1 MKKLL
6 IISVFVLFPIFAN
19 ASSEGHLDKV
29 DIDLNN
35 KESLQAGA
43 KIFINYCLSCHSAS
57 YMRYNRMAV
66 DLNMSLDLV
75 EKNLMF
81 ASDKIGST
89 MDVAMSEDDAK
100 NWFGTKIP
108 DLTVIARSRSPDWLY
123 TYFRTF
129 YVDDSRPFG
138 VNNAVFKDVGMP
150 HVLWDLEGTKAAVF
164 EEKEAD
170 DGSMVKEIVGYK
182 ELTKGS
188 RSKVEYDNDIKNLVA
203 FLDYMGEPAKT
214 KRQSLGIWVIFYLFI
229 LLVVSYAMKKEFWKD
244 VH

>member
-6 IISVFVLFPIFAN
+6 IISIFALLPLFAN
-19 ASSEGHLDKV
+19 ASSGVHLDKV

-43 KIFINYCLSCHSAS
+43 KIFVNYCLSCHSAS

-66 DLNMSLDLV
+66 DLNMSTELV

-89 MDVAMSEDDAK
+89 MNVAMDKEDAK
-100 NWFGTKIP
+100 NWFGTTPP
-108 DLTVIARSRSPDWLY
+108 DLSVIARSRSPEWLY
-123 TYFRTF
+123 TYFRSF
-129 YVDDSRPFG
+129 YIDDSRPFG

-150 HVLWDLEGTKAAVF
+150 HVLWGLEGTKEAIV
-164 EEKEAD
+164 EEKVDHE
-170 DGSMVKEIVGYK
+170 GYKVKEIVGYK
-182 ELTKGS
+182 EITKGS
-188 RSKVEYDNDIKNLVA
+188 RTKVEYDNDVKDLVA

-214 KRQSLGIWVIFYLFI
+214 ERKALGIWVLIYLFI
-229 LLVVSYAMKKEFWKD
+229 LFLVSYAMKKEFWKD

>member
-1 MKKLL
+1 MKKILTIAL
-6 IISVFVLFPIFAN
+6 FVLFPIFAN
-19 ASSEGHLDKV
+19 ASSGVHLDKV

-66 DLNMSLDLV
+66 DLNMSVELV

-89 MDVAMSEDDAK
+89 MTVAMNKDDSK
-100 NWFGTKIP
+100 VWFGATPP

-138 VNNAVFKDVGMP
+138 VNNNTFKDVGMP
-150 HVLWDLEGTKAAVF
+150 HVLWDLEGTKEAIF
-164 EEKEAD
+164 EEKIDD
-170 DGSMVKEIVGYK
+170 DGAKVKHIVGYK
-182 ELTKGS
+182 VLTKGS
-188 RSKVEYDNDIKNLVA
+188 RTKVEYDNDIKDLVA
-203 FLDYMGEPAKT
+203 FLDYMGEPAKME
-214 KRQSLGIWVIFYLFI
+214 RQALGVWVLFYLFI
-229 LLVVSYAMKKEFWKD
+229 LFLVAYAMKKEFWKD
-244 VH
+244 IH

>member
-6 IISVFVLFPIFAN
+6 IISIFAFLPLFAN
-19 ASSEGHLDKV
+19 ASSGVHLDKV
-29 DIDLNN
+29 DIDLSN

-43 KIFINYCLSCHSAS
+43 KIFVNYCLSCHSAS

-66 DLNMSLDLV
+66 DLNMSTELV

-89 MDVAMSEDDAK
+89 MDVAMNKEDAK
-100 NWFGTKIP
+100 NWFGTTPP
-108 DLTVIARSRSPDWLY
+108 DLSVIARSRSPEWLY

-129 YVDDSRPFG
+129 YIDESRPFG

-150 HVLWDLEGTKAAVF
+150 HVLWELEGTKEAIF
-164 EEKEAD
+164 EEKVDHE
-170 DGSMVKEIVGYK
+170 GYKVKEIVGYK
-182 ELTKGS
+182 ELTKGL
-188 RSKVEYDNDIKNLVA
+188 RTKVEYDNDVKDLVA
-203 FLDYMGEPAKT
+203 FLDYIGEPAKT
-214 KRQSLGIWVIFYLFI
+214 ERKALGVWVLIYLFI
-229 LLVVSYAMKKEFWKD
+229 LFLVSYAMKKEFWKD